1 MVLQRC
7 CCAVVNVK
15 FKPVEEGIDKEEA
28 GQSPKDMAVRGQRL
42 APVERVPVC
51 C

>member
-7 CCAVVNVK
+7 CGAAVNVK
-15 FKPVEEGIDKEEA
+15 FKPVKEGTDEEEA
-28 GQSPKDMAVRGQRL
+28 GQSREDMEVRGQRL